1 MTKVLKI
8 VRLTL
13 ALAALSLPVHAFAEA
28 DAGAHRDATD
38 AKARTKLLL
47 VPPVAV
53 GDVRPVLGKR
63 ITKTL
68 QDSLAFAAN
77 LELLT
82 DRDRAE
88 KPAPDKQKVVL
99 VKGTATSRRI
109 DEADLWRQEGT
120 DLAAEGKHGPA
131 LDKLRAAIASYEKS
145 YLELVDYTKL
155 ADAYARG
162 GIEAFGAPNGAA
174 EAQRLF
180 ENGIALQPTLVIDR
194 RKQSKELIALFD
206 GVHERLDKQKHLGIT
221 IEGAAPGAEVFI
233 DGVKVGALPA
243 HKDDLLP
250 GRHYVQVR
258 GDAWQP
264 WGKAIDL
271 KGKDAIVAAKPLP
284 IKAAAAAPVQADLT
298 VAALAD
304 CAKQGAFTADVC
316 KTPAA
321 KLAKQTGAEYLV
333 FAAIKADRYGRLSV
347 HPFVMEGASGAT
359 VALKP
364 IEFAADLADLNAK
377 AANIEAD
384 VDAAVHPFA
393 KARALNKPATVF
405 KEGGK

>member
-1 MTKVLKI
+1 MC
-8 VRLTL
+8 TL
-13 ALAALSLPVHAFAEA
+13 AVFAPPAHAWAAA
-28 DAGAHRDATD
+28 DAAGRADVPD
-38 AKARTKLLL
+38 AKARAKLLL

-53 GDVRPVLGKR
+53 GNVRPVLEKR
-63 ITKTL
+63 IAKTL
-68 QDSLAFAAN
+68 QDSLAFAAH

-88 KPAPDKQKVVL
+88 KPAPDKLKPVL
-99 VKGTATSRRI
+99 VKGSATSRRI

-131 LDKLRAAIASYEKS
+131 LDKLRAAIAAYEKS

-162 GIEAFGAPNGAA
+162 GIEAFGAAGGAA

-206 GVHERLDKQKHLGIT
+206 GVHERLDKHKRLALT
-221 IEGAAPGAEVFI
+221 IEGTAPGAEAFI
-233 DGVKVGALPA
+233 DGVKVGPLPA

-264 WGKAIDL
+264 WGKPVDL
-271 KGKDAIVAAKPLP
+271 KGKPVVVVAKPQAVKVAAP
-284 IKAAAAAPVQADLT
+284 AAAPLELT

-304 CAKQGAFTADVC
+304 CAKAGAFHADAC
-316 KTPAA
+316 KT
-321 KLAKQTGAEYLV
+321 LGGRLTKQTGAEFLV

-347 HPFVMEGASGAT
+347 HPFVMEGQSGAT

-377 AANIEAD
+377 AADIETQ

-393 KARALNKPATVF
+393 KVRALTRPATVF
-405 KEGGK
+405 KEGGR